1 MIFIVLFLIVIN
13 GEIVIIAIEWDDS
26 LIKVVSIEVFLMS

>member
-13 GEIVIIAIEWDDS
+13 GEIVIIVIEWDDS
-26 LIKVVSIEVFLMS
+26 LIKVVSIEVFLML

>member
-13 GEIVIIAIEWDDS
+13 GEIVIIVIELDDS
-26 LIKVVSIEVFLMS
+26 LIKVVSIEVFLML

>member
-13 GEIVIIAIEWDDS
+13 GEIVIIAIESDDS